1 MCKQAGQGGS
11 QSPRVS
17 SSKTNKQDP
26 QMPVVHKAF
35 IRFQNLAFVLDN
47 NHNESNIILSL
58 SRYLFQSLLPKNK
71 NKKKNKGGGFK
82 KDILQCSSP

>member
-47 NHNESNIILSL
+47 NHNESNIILFL
-58 SRYLFQSLLPKNK
+58 SRYLFQSLLPKIKNK
-71 NKKKNKGGGFK
+71 NKGGGGFK